1 MIEYMFKFGNQ
12 INKNEKQGVVN
23 KLNQF
28 KL

>member
-12 INKNEKQGVVN
+12 INKNEEQAVVN
-23 KLNQF
+23 KLNQV